1 MTKVVAANWKMHH
14 GPQAAARFFQGFRP
28 AAPGAAR
35 VAFFPPTVSLAAAID
50 AGGGSAGRGL
60 GVEFGVQ
67 NVHWDAAGALTG
79 ELSAEMARE
88 AGATLVLVGHS
99 ERRHVFG
106 ETDRET
112 GRKVAAAVRA
122 GLTPVVCV
130 GERLEERRAGR
141 LRETLA
147 RQLGAVAD
155 ALPTHSAGARAA
167 TSDARP
173 QRARREPGS
182 GVGAE
187 PTMSDA
193 GPQGAHRE
201 PGPGA
206 ASQPGASGPG
216 FMVAYEPVWA
226 IGTGETATPDD
237 AARAHAIVRAVLEGA
252 TPADAERVPVLYGGS
267 VGPKNA
273 SALMSAPGVDGVLVG
288 GASLD
293 PASFAQIVDAAPVG
307 A

>member
-67 NVHWDAAGALTG
+67 NVHWEAAGALTG
-79 ELSAEMARE
+79 ELSAEMARQ

-106 ETDRET
+106 ETDQET

-122 GLTPVVCV
+122 GLTPVVCI

-155 ALPTHSAGARAA
+155 ALPAPSAGAGAA

-173 QRARREPGS
+173 QRARREPGL
-182 GVGAE
+182 
-187 PTMSDA
+187 
-193 GPQGAHRE
+193 
-201 PGPGA
+201 GA

-252 TPADAERVPVLYGGS
+252 TPGDAERVPVLYGGS

-307 A
+307 G

>member
-28 AAPGAAR
+28 AASGAVR
-35 VAFFPPTVSLAAAID
+35 IVFFPPCVSLSAAVD
-50 AGGGSAGRGL
+50 AARGSAGSGCP
-60 GVEFGVQ
+60 VEFGVQ
-67 NVHWDAAGALTG
+67 NVHWEAGGALTG
-79 ELSAEMARE
+79 ETSAEMARA

-106 ETDRET
+106 ETDEET
-112 GRKVAAAVRA
+112 CRKAAAAVRA

-141 LRETLA
+141 LREVLA

-155 ALPTHSAGARAA
+155 ALPAPSPGVAAASNHVESGIQSRAA
-167 TSDARP
+167 LP
-173 QRARREPGS
+173 
-182 GVGAE
+182 
-187 PTMSDA
+187 
-193 GPQGAHRE
+193 
-201 PGPGA
+201 A
-206 ASQPGASGPG
+206 ASPGDAAAPVAPAPG

-237 AARAHAIVRAVLEGA
+237 AARAHAIVRDVLGGA
-252 TPADAERVPVLYGGS
+252 TPEGAERVPVLYGGS
-267 VGPKNA
+267 VGPGNA
-273 SALMSAPGVDGVLVG
+273 AALVAAAGVDGVLVG

-293 PASFAQIVDAAPVG
+293 PKSFAEIVEAAAG
-307 A
+307 AS

>member
-1 MTKVVAANWKMHH
+1 MTKIVAANWKMHH
-14 GPQAAARFFQGFRP
+14 GPGAAARFFQGFRP
-28 AAPGAAR
+28 AAPGDVR

-50 AGGGSAGRGL
+50 VARGSAGRGL

-67 NVHWDAAGALTG
+67 NVHWEAAGALTG
-79 ELSAEMARE
+79 EVSAEMARE

-106 ETDRET
+106 ETDEET

-155 ALPTHSAGARAA
+155 VLAVLSSGAGA
-167 TSDARP
+167 
-173 QRARREPGS
+173 
-182 GVGAE
+182 GAE
-187 PTMSDA
+187 PATSDA
-193 GPQGAHRE
+193 GPQWVGRE
-201 PGPGA
+201 PGAGA
-206 ASQPGASGPG
+206 ASQPGAVDPG

-252 TPADAERVPVLYGGS
+252 SPGDAERVPVLYGGS

-293 PASFAQIVDAAPVG
+293 PASFAEIVDAAPAG

>member
-28 AAPGAAR
+28 AASGAVR
-35 VAFFPPTVSLAAAID
+35 IVFFPPCVSLSAAVD
-50 AGGGSAGRGL
+50 AARGSAGPGRP
-60 GVEFGVQ
+60 VEFGVQ
-67 NVHWDAAGALTG
+67 NVHWEAGGALTG
-79 ELSAEMARE
+79 ETSAEMARA

-106 ETDRET
+106 ETDEET
-112 GRKVAAAVRA
+112 CRKAAAAVRA

-141 LRETLA
+141 LREVLA

-155 ALPTHSAGARAA
+155 ALPAPSPGDAA
-167 TSDARP
+167 AP
-173 QRARREPGS
+173 VAP
-182 GVGAE
+182 A
-187 PTMSDA
+187 
-193 GPQGAHRE
+193 
-201 PGPGA
+201 
-206 ASQPGASGPG
+206 PG

-237 AARAHAIVRAVLEGA
+237 AARAHAIVRDVLGGA
-252 TPADAERVPVLYGGS
+252 TPEGAERVPVLYGGS
-267 VGPKNA
+267 VGPGNA
-273 SALMSAPGVDGVLVG
+273 AALVAAAGVDGVLVG

-293 PASFAQIVDAAPVG
+293 PKSFAEIVEAAAG
-307 A
+307 AS

>member
-14 GPQAAARFFQGFRP
+14 GPRAAARFFRGFRP

-50 AGGGSAGRGL
+50 AARGSAGRGL

-79 ELSAEMARE
+79 EISAEMARE

-106 ETDRET
+106 ETDEET

-130 GERLEERRAGR
+130 GERLEERQAGR

-155 ALPTHSAGARAA
+155 ALPAPTSGAGADALPA
-167 TSDARP
+167 PSPGAGAESAMSDARP
-173 QRARREPGS
+173 QRARREPGL
-182 GVGAE
+182 
-187 PTMSDA
+187 D
-193 GPQGAHRE
+193 
-201 PGPGA
+201 A

-252 TPADAERVPVLYGGS
+252 SPADAERVPVLYGGS

-293 PASFAQIVDAAPVG
+293 PASFAKIVDAAPVG
-307 A
+307 G